1 VISWADLPH
10 AHAVNA
16 KQIRDA
22 TAVKPQK
29 AVIVV
34 GLSVVQG
41 MNGRQIPPM
50 EEMPY
55 NNTVVP
61 AGPSRAGPPDCGR
74 AGRTSR
80 MEFEEA
86 AEALSLPASNNNTNA
101 APGRFISIVAC
112 TGPVPA
118 LCSFTRYHAGGSGGD
133 SDPGLLFYNGNS
145 RVIV

>member
-10 AHAVNA
+10 AHAANA

-50 EEMPY
+50 EEMPC

-80 MEFEEA
+80 MEFDEA
-86 AEALSLPASNNNTNA
+86 AEALSLPASRAGSLASLPAQALYRPYAHSQGIMQA
-101 APGRFISIVAC
+101 AAGVIRILAYYSTMGIPGS
-112 TGPVPA
+112 
-118 LCSFTRYHAGGSGGD
+118 SFD
-133 SDPGLLFYNGNS
+133 S
-145 RVIV
+145 